1 MDDRKQ
7 VGELGEK
14 KALKYLKENGYK
26 IMQRNFKCRTGE
38 VDIIAMDGKT
48 IVFIE
53 VKTRRSLSY
62 GLPCESVTAAKKKH
76 ILRTT
81 RYYVS
86 VNKLEDHD
94 QRIDVIEVYL
104 SEGGTYYRH
113 IKNAI

>member
-14 KALKYLKENGYK
+14 KAIKYLKENGYK
-26 IMQRNFKCRTGE
+26 IMQHNFKCRTGE

-62 GLPCESVTAAKKKH
+62 GLPCESVTAAKKNTYFEQLA
-76 ILRTT
+76 IMFPLINLRITT
-81 RYYVS
+81 
-86 VNKLEDHD
+86 K
-94 QRIDVIEVYL
+94 
-104 SEGGTYYRH
+104 G
-113 IKNAI
+113 